1 MARRTDR
8 FKNPESPLYFET
20 RDRVTHVFFNR
31 PDRLNPFDWDLSN
44 DFAELIG
51 GLKKEPSD
59 VVILTG
65 KGRAFSAGA
74 DLAFLEE
81 CTRAPEAK
89 VRAQMK
95 QLYGN
100 FLKVRELPQVTIAK
114 VNGVV
119 AGGGLGLVLACDL
132 RTVLTTA
139 KFAFNFVKI
148 GLSPGMGI
156 LYLSTKIFGEAKA
169 REVWLRGR
177 PLTGEEVAALGG
189 ATETAASLEALE
201 RVTADLAS
209 EILGNGKLGMQ
220 FIKKELLWK
229 DAIDSYL
236 DFNCRHQAKCLKS
249 PEAREGLKALRE
261 RRAPNFRA

>member
-1 MARRTDR
+1 MARRADR
-8 FKNPESPLYFET
+8 FRNPESPLYFET
-20 RDRVTHVFFNR
+20 RERVTRVFFNR
-31 PDRLNPFDWDLSN
+31 PEKLNPFDWDLSN
-44 DFAELIG
+44 DFAELIQ

-59 VVILTG
+59 VVVLTG

-74 DLAFLEE
+74 DLAFLED

-89 VRAQMK
+89 VRVRMK

-100 FLKVRELPQVTIAK
+100 FLKIRELSQVTIAQ
-114 VNGVV
+114 VNGAV

-132 RTVLTTA
+132 RTVLTSA

-169 REVWLRGR
+169 REIWLRGR
-177 PLTGEEVAALGG
+177 PLTGAQVADMGG
-189 ATETAASLEALE
+189 ATETAASPEELE
-201 RVTADLAS
+201 RVTESLAQ

-220 FIKKELLWK
+220 FIKEELLWK
-229 DAIDSYL
+229 DAIGAYL

-249 PEAREGLKALRE
+249 PEAREGLQALRE
-261 RRAPNFRA
+261 RREPSFRL